1 MTVPAHLDAVVVGSG
16 FGGSVSAFRLAQAGQ
31 RVCVLERGRAYPPGS
46 FPRKPHEMRT
56 NFWDP
61 SAGLHGLFNL
71 WSFRGIEAVVSSGL
85 GGGSLIYANV
95 LIRKDER
102 WFVQEQPFCSGI
114 EHWPI
119 DRATLEPHYDEVERM
134 LGATPFPRG
143 APGFHVRK
151 TEALREAAMRA
162 GLDWQLPNLAIS
174 FADGDQPPALS
185 APLTAADYS
194 NLHGVSRWTCR
205 LCGECDVGCNDGAKN
220 TLDHTYLSAAVHLG
234 AEIRTGSEV
243 RRIAPREGGG
253 FVVDYV
259 EHRPEDAGR
268 PMPAAQRPQ
277 ATLTC
282 DRLVLAAGAIGSTN
296 LLLRNLSAFPHLS
309 PALGARFCGNGDLLG
324 FAIPKPGQAGGRD
337 AYRVIDSSSGPVITS
352 AVRVPDE
359 TDGSDGRGHYVE
371 DAGYPYFLDWIVE
384 TRAAPSTLGRL
395 ARFALRRLLARA
407 TGDPRSDLSA
417 EVGEILGR
425 ARVSSA
431 SLPLLGMGRDVP
443 DGVMRLRRG
452 HLDVDWTVRSSEAY
466 FARVRGTMQTL
477 AEQLDAQFLDSPM
490 WRFKRVITVHPLGGA
505 PMGRH
510 PGEGVVDGFG
520 EVFHYPGLHVVDGAA
535 MPGPIGPNP
544 ALTIAAFADRA
555 AERMVASDRTTARHR
570 EEVV

>member
-309 PALGARFCGNGDLLG
+309 PGARCALL
-324 FAIPKPGQAGGRD
+324 
-337 AYRVIDSSSGPVITS
+337 
-352 AVRVPDE
+352 
-359 TDGSDGRGHYVE
+359 
-371 DAGYPYFLDWIVE
+371 W
-384 TRAAPSTLGRL
+384 
-395 ARFALRRLLARA
+395 
-407 TGDPRSDLSA
+407 
-417 EVGEILGR
+417 
-425 ARVSSA
+425 
-431 SLPLLGMGRDVP
+431 
-443 DGVMRLRRG
+443 
-452 HLDVDWTVRSSEAY
+452 
-466 FARVRGTMQTL
+466 
-477 AEQLDAQFLDSPM
+477 
-490 WRFKRVITVHPLGGA
+490 KR
-505 PMGRH
+505 
-510 PGEGVVDGFG
+510 
-520 EVFHYPGLHVVDGAA
+520 
-535 MPGPIGPNP
+535 
-544 ALTIAAFADRA
+544 
-555 AERMVASDRTTARHR
+555 
-570 EEVV
+570 

>member
-1 MTVPAHLDAVVVGSG
+1 
-16 FGGSVSAFRLAQAGQ
+16 
-31 RVCVLERGRAYPPGS
+31 
-46 FPRKPHEMRT
+46 
-56 NFWDP
+56 
-61 SAGLHGLFNL
+61 
-71 WSFRGIEAVVSSGL
+71 
-85 GGGSLIYANV
+85 
-95 LIRKDER
+95 
-102 WFVQEQPFCSGI
+102 
-114 EHWPI
+114 
-119 DRATLEPHYDEVERM
+119 
-134 LGATPFPRG
+134 
-143 APGFHVRK
+143 
-151 TEALREAAMRA
+151 
-162 GLDWQLPNLAIS
+162 
-174 FADGDQPPALS
+174 
-185 APLTAADYS
+185 
-194 NLHGVSRWTCR
+194 
-205 LCGECDVGCNDGAKN
+205 
-220 TLDHTYLSAAVHLG
+220 
-234 AEIRTGSEV
+234 
-243 RRIAPREGGG
+243 
-253 FVVDYV
+253 
-259 EHRPEDAGR
+259 
-268 PMPAAQRPQ
+268 
-277 ATLTC
+277 
-282 DRLVLAAGAIGSTN
+282 
-296 LLLRNLSAFPHLS
+296 
-309 PALGARFCGNGDLLG
+309 
-324 FAIPKPGQAGGRD
+324 
-337 AYRVIDSSSGPVITS
+337 
-352 AVRVPDE
+352 VRVPDE

>member
-1 MTVPAHLDAVVVGSG
+1 MTAPEHVDAVVVGSG
-16 FGGSVSAFRLAQAGQ
+16 FGGSVSAYRLAQAGR

-71 WSFRGIEAVVSSGL
+71 WSFRGIEAVVSAGL

-102 WFVQEQPFCSGI
+102 WFVQEQPFGSGI

-119 DRATLEPHYDEVERM
+119 DRATLDPHYDEVERM
-134 LGATPFPRG
+134 LGATPFPHG
-143 APGFHVRK
+143 APGFHVPK
-151 TEALREAAMRA
+151 TDALREAAARA
-162 GLDWQLPNLAIS
+162 GLDWHLPNLAVS
-174 FADGDQPPALS
+174 FADGERSPALS
-185 APLTAADYS
+185 APLTAGALP
-194 NLHGVSRWTCR
+194 NLHGATRRTCR

-220 TLDHTYLSAAVHLG
+220 TLDHTYLSTAVHLG
-234 AEIRTGSEV
+234 AEIRTGNEV

-259 EHRPEDAGR
+259 EHRLEDAGR
-268 PMPAAQRPQ
+268 PIPAARRPHG
-277 ATLTC
+277 TLTC

-296 LLLRNLSAFPHLS
+296 LLLRNRSALPHLS
-309 PALGARFCGNGDLLG
+309 PALGTRFCGNGDLLG
-324 FAIPKPGQAGGRD
+324 FAMPRPGRVGGRD
-337 AYRVIDSSSGPVITS
+337 AYRVVDSSSGPVITS

-359 TDGSDGRGHYVE
+359 TDGGDGRGHYIE
-371 DAGYPYFLDWIVE
+371 DAGYPYFLDWVVE
-384 TRAAPSTLGRL
+384 TRAAPSTIGRL
-395 ARFALRRLLARA
+395 ARFALRRSLARA

-466 FARVRGTMQTL
+466 FARVRATMQTL

-510 PGEGVVDGFG
+510 PGEGVVDAFG

-555 AERMVASDRTTARHR
+555 AAHMVASDGGTTRHR
-570 EEVV
+570 QEAV

>member
-1 MTVPAHLDAVVVGSG
+1 MTRPEHLEVVVVGSG
-16 FGGSVSAFRLAQAGQ
+16 FGGSVSAYRLAQAGRQ
-31 RVCVLERGRAYPPGS
+31 VCVLERGRAYPPGS

-61 SAGLHGLFNL
+61 SSGLHGLFNL
-71 WSFRGIEAVVSSGL
+71 WSFRGIEAVVSAGL

-102 WFVQEQPFCSGI
+102 WFVHDQSFGSGV

-119 DRATLEPHYDEVERM
+119 DRAMLDPHYDQVERM
-134 LGATPFPRG
+134 LGATQFPHE
-143 APGFHVRK
+143 APGFGVAK
-151 TEALREAAMRA
+151 TQALREAAAGA
-162 GLDWQLPNLAIS
+162 GLEWQLPNLAVT
-174 FADGDQPPALS
+174 FADRDGQPAIS
-185 APLTAADYS
+185 APLPPGAYP
-194 NLHGVSRWTCR
+194 NLHGASRLTCR

-220 TLDHTYLSAAVHLG
+220 TLDHTYLSAAFHLG
-234 AEIRTGSEV
+234 AEIRTRSEV
-243 RRIAPREGGG
+243 RRIAPRDGGG

-259 EHRPEDAGR
+259 EHHEADEGR
-268 PMPAAQRPQ
+268 AIPAAQRPH
-277 ATLTC
+277 TTVTC
-282 DRLVLAAGAIGSTN
+282 DRLVLAAGAIGTTN
-296 LLLRNLSAFPHLS
+296 LLLRNRSAFPHLS
-309 PALGARFCGNGDLLG
+309 PALGTRFCGNGDLLG
-324 FAIPKPGQAGGRD
+324 FAIPKPGLAGGRD
-337 AYRVIDSSSGPVITS
+337 AYRVIDSSAGPVITS
-352 AVRVPDE
+352 AVRVADE
-359 TDGSDGRGHYVE
+359 ADGGDGRGHYVE
-371 DAGYPYFLDWIVE
+371 DAGYPYFLSWIVE

-395 ARFALRRLLARA
+395 ARFALRRMLARV

-417 EVGEILGR
+417 EVGELLGR

-443 DGVMRLRRG
+443 DGVMQLRRG
-452 HLDVDWTVRSSEAY
+452 HLDVDWTVHSSEAY
-466 FARVRGTMQTL
+466 FARLRGTMQAL

-510 PGEGVVDGFG
+510 PAEGVIDASG

-555 AERMVASDRTTARHR
+555 TEHILSSGGATARTR
-570 EEVV
+570 EEVR